1 MALVIKDRVKET
13 TATTGTG
20 TVTLAGAP
28 FGFQSFAV
36 IGDGNT
42 TYYAIVD
49 PSTGAWEVGYGTYTA
64 AGTTLSRTT
73 IVASSNSNNAV
84 DFGAGGKDVFV
95 TYPGDKSVFLDASG
109 HVTLPENLTVEGN
122 LTVNGTTTTISAE
135 NLAVADNMIYL
146 NDGSSTTNI
155 DLGFAGNYNDGTY
168 AHAGFFRDASDG
180 RWKVFKGY
188 TLEPDASPNIDTT
201 HASFSLADMQAGT
214 FYGALSGNAD
224 TASKWQT
231 GRTLTLSGDL
241 SGSVTFD
248 GSGSISLSA
257 TVADD
262 SHNHIIG
269 NIDGLQT
276 AIDAKL
282 NNSGGIMTG
291 AIEFDTTGDGLSY
304 HATENNADSNRYFI
318 RFDTTNNASYPFLTN
333 RTPNGDVVIKSGT
346 TAGGGEI
353 ERLRING
360 GDGVQN
366 IEVQNALLS
375 FGKAG
380 NGANTESAF
389 LTIEGN
395 TDASGEGSG
404 RLFFREHN
412 STTAS
417 ADNYGMSF
425 GYRGGSTSV
434 TTAMGN
440 TWTGLAAIGNG
451 EWGMW
456 GHDNNATGALIMS
469 GSRNGGSVKFS
480 VAPNVAGNTVFH
492 DGYHPN
498 ADKWTTARTN
508 TVTLTG
514 DVTGSGSA
522 SVDGSANWTV
532 SVATTVGDNS
542 HNHSIST
549 ITDEHRL
556 FNNMGD
562 NHATTTNFNSVSNFG
577 ARFLQGGTN
586 GPTGTASHQF
596 YGFTLGLG
604 DQYSISQYASQ
615 LYWAR
620 QDLGGGTYLW
630 ARDLENGTWGSWR
643 KMSAGYADSAGSATD
658 NTKLPLTGGEL
669 NGGTNTTLEMRCQ
682 DAGQAY
688 LKVGRST
695 NGSQGTGIVEVS
707 QDGNHGGGFYY
718 NGDGSPA
725 FISGEVADTVTFYRI
740 NNGTKYRVFEY
751 SYGSDS
757 VKFLATPNVNGTA
770 VALVNHGHD
779 YLPLSGGTM
788 TGDIVFGTNDRDHS
802 PMGTYDSYKT
812 QQIWSMG
819 AAYRNSATGTNF
831 GNLYGMAYK
840 HTNNATGGT
849 MAGGHQIVFVN
860 NGTAG
865 SAISMSGGMWT
876 SGTST
881 AATFN
886 ATSTT
891 NGGFQGIDADTLTN
905 PSFTWTADLDTG
917 MYRYSA
923 DTIGFSAGGND
934 EFRIY
939 TSYTLSP
946 GSSRAPIFYDSNSTS
961 YYGDFASTSRMNA
974 VYANNVYLEASTSR
988 AYGFWNN
995 TTAYKIGMST
1005 SGDSTNGGRL
1015 DTTSDYNMYFTMSD
1029 GTNRGFV
1036 FRNTNA
1042 ASGAIAQIDASGN
1055 LYLAGD
1061 VAMGYSDDRLKNR
1074 IGNIEN
1080 ALDKVCA
1087 LDGFYYTPNEVAKE
1101 LGKDSDKVLVG
1112 VSAQSVE
1119 AVLPEVVVNSPVGE
1133 GYKTVQYEKMVPLLI
1148 EAIKELQAQVEDLKR
1163 QLA

>member
-28 FGFQSFAV
+28 FGFQSFAA

-248 GSGSISLSA
+248 GSVNISLSA
-257 TVADD
+257 AVADD

-282 NNSGGIMTG
+282 NNSGGVMTG
-291 AIEFDTTGDGLSY
+291 AIEFDTAGDGLSY

-333 RTPNGDVVIKSGT
+333 RTPSGDVVIKSGT

-353 ERLRING
+353 ERLRVNG
-360 GDGVQN
+360 GDGVQAIQITNATLDISSGTTQPLKITTSSAGPWAIELHRSDLGTGSKVFNSGNAWYFQHN
-366 IEVQNALLS
+366 ISIAGSTNWH
-375 FGKAG
+375 AG
-380 NGANTESAF
+380 N
-389 LTIEGN
+389 
-395 TDASGEGSG
+395 DGSG
-404 RLFFREHN
+404 SGLDADLLDGQHGSYYAPASSLGNYVLKSGDTMSGDLIISKADARLRLYDSTGTSGNNPFIEFDTTATQGIKLELN
-412 STTAS
+412 VYDGELPLPGYGMVVGPSTTNSQFPTTGTLTFNVLGEMYA
-417 ADNYGMSF
+417 
-425 GYRGGSTSV
+425 GG
-434 TTAMGN
+434 TT
-440 TWTGLAAIGNG
+440 L
-451 EWGMW
+451 
-456 GHDNNATGALIMS
+456 
-469 GSRNGGSVKFS
+469 GSLNK
-480 VAPNVAGNTVFH
+480 VFH

-498 ADKWTTARTN
+498 ADKWTTARTLS
-508 TVTLTG
+508 LTG
-514 DVTGSGSA
+514 DVTGSVSW
-522 SVDGSANWTV
+522 DGSANASMT
-532 SVATTVGDNS
+532 TTVADNS
-542 HNHSIST
+542 HDHTSLAN
-549 ITDEHRL
+549 
-556 FNNMGD
+556 
-562 NHATTTNFNSVSNFG
+562 VSQF
-577 ARFLQGGTN
+577 RFQTN
-586 GPTGTASHQF
+586 GVTLNAGGNYIYVGQTNSASTYGGFRFYDITNAVRGYVYHGTADF
-596 YGFTLGLG
+596 GLLDSDG
-604 DQYSISQYASQ
+604 H
-615 LYWAR
+615 WAVR
-620 QDLGGGTYLW
+620 
-630 ARDLENGTWGSWR
+630 
-643 KMSAGYADSAGSATD
+643 
-658 NTKLPLTGGEL
+658 
-669 NGGTNTTLEMRCQ
+669 
-682 DAGQAY
+682 
-688 LKVGRST
+688 
-695 NGSQGTGIVEVS
+695 
-707 QDGNHGGGFYY
+707 
-718 NGDGSPA
+718 
-725 FISGEVADTVTFYRI
+725 
-740 NNGTKYRVFEY
+740 
-751 SYGSDS
+751 
-757 VKFLATPNVNGTA
+757 
-770 VALVNHGHD
+770 
-779 YLPLSGGTM
+779 
-788 TGDIVFGTNDRDHS
+788 
-802 PMGTYDSYKT
+802 T
-812 QQIWSMG
+812 Q
-819 AAYRNSATGTNF
+819 TGTNPLT
-831 GNLYGMAYK
+831 LYCD
-840 HTNNATGGT
+840 NNPEFYVYTTYTHSPGSSRAPIFYDSDDTT
-849 MAGGHQIVFVN
+849 YYINPASTT
-860 NGTAG
+860 TAG
-865 SAISMSGGMWT
+865 NFA
-876 SGTST
+876 GTVQ

-891 NGGFQGIDADTLTN
+891 NGGFQGIDADSATTPSFTWTGDLNTGIWRPALDTVGITTNGVSRFSVSTVAVSSTLTIDAPTFNATSTTNGGFQGIDADSATN
-905 PSFTWTADLDTG
+905 PSFTWSADLNTG
-917 MYRYSA
+917 MYRYGT
-923 DTIGFSAGGND
+923 DNIGFTAGGNI
-934 EFRIY
+934 EFIIY
-939 TSYTLSP
+939 TSYTYSP
-946 GSSRAPIFYDSNSTS
+946 GSSRAPIFYDSDNTS
-961 YYGDFASTSRMNA
+961 YYGNFGSTSRMNA
-974 VYANNVYLEASTSR
+974 VYANQVYLSASDSYR
-988 AYGFWNN
+988 YRFWNGSDDY
-995 TTAYKIGMST
+995 AIGMST
-1005 SGDSTNGGRL
+1005 SGNSTYGGRL

-1036 FRNTNA
+1036 FRNANA
-1042 ASGAIAQIDASGN
+1042 ASGSIAQIDASGN

-1061 VAMGYSDDRLKNR
+1061 MAMGYSDDRLKNR

-1119 AVLPEVVVNSPVGE
+1119 AVLPEVVVDSPVGK

-1148 EAIKELQAQVEDLKR
+1148 EAIKELQAQVKDLKR
-1163 QLA
+1163 QFA